1 MRMDGTPRL
10 KKRGAL
16 TLGRHHKRDASPNIL
31 QGKMRS
37 SSIKSIDNNNDD
49 NDEYKLLRTPKTPSI
64 SSLSSDGG
72 IECTPPHKKFNLD
85 DSVEYSPKC
94 FDNSFSPGSLLSQT
108 LSSNSPEV
116 GWKWGRRSTDDPAET
131 ATPDSAY
138 VADSSFTSAGS
149 SSKDVISRLGRFR
162 SDSNAQRLAYEMRKE
177 EQRRKLEIQL
187 RRAEKLRADEL
198 LKQRCAKLQ
207 EQLREAEKRR
217 LQEREKKLEIQ
228 EQLQREA
235 ESKKL
240 LEATAESESIAE
252 LAEINDIFANANDT
266 LDDFFNDS
274 DSDDLLL
281 EATQQVESKI
291 IEQTQKPE
299 IKTTITSTTT
309 TSVANDSVQT
319 HNKVLN
325 REKTS
330 TIPNRE
336 EKRSSL
342 YMKFLEDDTPDDWLF
357 SLDDEILQATQQ
369 TKPRTSLQRHNSMP
383 TNSTNT
389 SMTSTTGGAGA
400 SKRNSTISS
409 SALQTSSR
417 TASSKVVSSP
427 KIKRHSS
434 STALRPSTSGASGYR
449 GRQPYNKK

>member
-1 MRMDGTPRL
+1 MRMEGTPRL
-10 KKRGAL
+10 KKRGSL
-16 TLGRHHKRDASPNIL
+16 TLGRHHKRDTSPNIL

-37 SSIKSIDNNNDD
+37 STIMSIDNNNDS
-49 NDEYKLLRTPKTPSI
+49 DEYKLLRTPKTPSI
-64 SSLSSDGG
+64 ASLSSDGG

-138 VADSSFTSAGS
+138 AADSSFTSAGS
-149 SSKDVISRLGRFR
+149 SSREVISRIGRFR
-162 SDSNAQRLAYEMRKE
+162 SDSNAQRLAYEVRKE
-177 EQRRKLEIQL
+177 EQRRKLEIQM

-217 LQEREKKLEIQ
+217 KQEMEKKLEIR
-228 EQLQREA
+228 EQLQREK
-235 ESKKL
+235 ENRNFLK
-240 LEATAESESIAE
+240 ATAESESIVE
-252 LAEINDIFANANDT
+252 LAEINDIFTNANDT

-291 IEQTQKPE
+291 VELTQKPE
-299 IKTTITSTTT
+299 IKTTTTT
-309 TSVANDSVQT
+309 TTLVANDSIQT
-319 HNKVLN
+319 NNTALN
-325 REKTS
+325 RKNTS

-357 SLDDEILQATQQ
+357 SLDDEIMQATQQ
-369 TKPRTSLQRHNSMP
+369 PKSRISLQRHNSMP
-383 TNSTNT
+383 TNT
-389 SMTSTTGGAGA
+389 SMTSATGSAGA
-400 SKRNSTISS
+400 SKRISTITS
-409 SALQTSSR
+409 SALQTSSSA
-417 TASSKVVSSP
+417 ASSKAVYSP

-434 STALRPSTSGASGYR
+434 STTLRSSTSAASGCLIYITCEV
-449 GRQPYNKK
+449 NAS

>member
-1 MRMDGTPRL
+1 MKMEGTPRL
-10 KKRGAL
+10 KKRGSL
-16 TLGRHHKRDASPNIL
+16 TLGRHYKRDASPIIL

-37 SSIKSIDNNNDD
+37 SSINSIDNNNDD
-49 NDEYKLLRTPKTPSI
+49 NDEYQLLRTPKTPSI
-64 SSLSSDGG
+64 TSLSSDRG

-94 FDNSFSPGSLLSQT
+94 FDNSFSPGGLLSQT

-138 VADSSFTSAGS
+138 AADSSFTSAGS

-177 EQRRKLEIQL
+177 EQRRKLEIQM

-217 LQEREKKLEIQ
+217 KQEMKKKLEIQ
-228 EQLQREA
+228 EQLQRVE
-235 ESKKL
+235 ENKKF
-240 LEATAESESIAE
+240 LEATAESETIAE

-299 IKTTITSTTT
+299 IKTTVTSQTTT
-309 TSVANDSVQT
+309 LVANNSVQT
-319 HNKVLN
+319 HNKALN
-325 REKTS
+325 QENTS
-330 TIPNRE
+330 TTPNRE

-369 TKPRTSLQRHNSMP
+369 PKPRNSLQRHNSMP
-383 TNSTNT
+383 TNTTNP
-389 SMTSTTGGAGA
+389 SMTSATGGAGA
-400 SKRNSTISS
+400 SKRISTITS
-409 SALQTSSR
+409 SALQTSSS
-417 TASSKVVSSP
+417 TASCKAVSSP

-434 STALRPSTSGASGYR
+434 STALRPSTSAASGYR
-449 GRQPYNKK
+449 GHQPYNKK